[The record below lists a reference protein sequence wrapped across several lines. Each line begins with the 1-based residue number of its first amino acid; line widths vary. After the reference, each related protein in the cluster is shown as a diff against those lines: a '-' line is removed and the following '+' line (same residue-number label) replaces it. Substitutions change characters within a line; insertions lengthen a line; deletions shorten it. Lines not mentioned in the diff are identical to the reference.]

1 MTCPSVAV
9 SRQDRVQVF
18 AVRLLL
24 IGSLC
29 SNLRRAFTRK
39 PTLRKL
45 TTDNLLLII
54 LRSAFVKSK
63 FISLAIASG
72 FVIAI
77 LAFAPPS
84 TFAQESELQVVDE
97 VIAQINDDVI
107 TLSMLKRETKERI
120 DALKQSG
127 MSQEEAT
134 AEVSKRQPELIAT
147 LVNETLL
154 LQKGKELDLAN
165 DVESEVNR
173 RMLEVAKEQGIP
185 TIEKLDAAMRESGV
199 DPVATRQTLRTE
211 IMKQAVIQQE
221 VDRKIFFG
229 ATIDELQKYFQQHQD
244 KFRKPEN
251 ITISEIFLSSAGKNE
266 AEVKAR
272 ALELVRQLRAGADF
286 GALAAANSEREVN
299 GVRTAPQ
306 NKGKVGTFEMP
317 NLREDIANSVR
328 NVKVGDVSDP
338 LRTNDGYQVLRV
350 DERTPASATAVFNE
364 NQVREAITI
373 ERGAASREEYL
384 QGLRNEAYIKI
395 SDNYR
400 PGVAPLLKLAPEKT
414 AENSGSAASGE
425 KPEKKKGKFLGI
437 IPKP

>member
-1 MTCPSVAV
+1 
-9 SRQDRVQVF
+9 
-18 AVRLLL
+18 
-24 IGSLC
+24 
-29 SNLRRAFTRK
+29 
-39 PTLRKL
+39 
-45 TTDNLLLII
+45 
-54 LRSAFVKSK
+54 VKSK
-63 FISLAIASG
+63 FISLAIASI
-72 FVIAI
+72 FVTAV
-77 LAFAPPS
+77 LALAPS
-84 TFAQESELQVVDE
+84 SSFAQESELQVVDE

-147 LVNETLL
+147 LVNEALL
-154 LQKGKELDLAN
+154 LQKGKELDLAS

-199 DPVATRQTLRTE
+199 DPAATRQTLRTE
-211 IMKQAVIQQE
+211 LMKQAVLQQE
-221 VDRKIFFG
+221 VDRKLFFS
-229 ATIDELQKYFQQHQD
+229 ATVEELQKYFQEHQD

-251 ITISEIFLSSAGKNE
+251 VTISEIFLSSAGKNE

-272 ALELVRQLRAGADF
+272 ALELVRQIRAGADF

-299 GVRTAPQ
+299 GVRAAPQ

-338 LRTNDGYQVLRV
+338 LRTNDGYQIFRV
-350 DERTPASATAVFNE
+350 DERTPASTTATFNE

-384 QGLRNEAYIKI
+384 QSLRNEAYIKI

-400 PGVAPLLKLAPEKT
+400 AGVAPLLKLAPEKT
-414 AENSGSAASGE
+414 AENSGTTTSGE
-425 KPEKKKGKFLGI
+425 KPQKKKGKLLGI
-437 IPKP
+437 FPKP